1 MMPILVLVMK
11 NFMRNRVRTVLT
23 IGGIAVGVIAYG
35 FLQTVLVA
43 YNIGVEAASDNR
55 LVTRHRVSLFN
66 LLPLSQREKIQQV
79 PGVRQASY
87 GMWFGGYYQDPKQF
101 FGQIAVDP
109 QYLDLYPEFLLP
121 ADQKKA
127 YEDELQAAIVGRKL
141 AARFG
146 WKLGDRIT
154 ITGTIFN
161 GSWDFIIRGIYHGR
175 DRATDE
181 TSMFFHWK
189 LLDERLQAA
198 GRGSVVGWWL
208 IGVDDPSQN
217 ARVSQAIDDQFIN
230 SSAPTLTETEKEF
243 NRSFISMMGTII
255 TIIKMAAWIVIG
267 IILLI
272 MANTMTMAARERT
285 TEYGVLKTV
294 GFRALHLVSLIGG
307 EALLVS
313 FLGAAVGCAIAFA
326 LVSVVGTFIEMNMGQ
341 MFPVFELTPATV
353 GQAIALA
360 MIAGLVACAAP
371 IARAVRLPIA
381 DALRRLG

>member
-11 NFMRNRVRTVLT
+11 NFLRNKVRTVLT
-23 IGGIAVGVIAYG
+23 IGGIAVGVLAYG

-43 YNIGVEAASDNR
+43 YNIGVDALSDNR

-66 LLPLSQREKIQQV
+66 LLPLSQREKILQV
-79 PGVRQASY
+79 PGVTQASY

-101 FGQIAVDP
+101 FGQIAIDP
-109 QYLDLYPEFLLP
+109 HYLDLYPEFLLP

-127 YEDELQAAIVGRKL
+127 FDDELQGALVGRKL
-141 AARFG
+141 AERFG
-146 WKLGDRIT
+146 WKIGDRVT
-154 ITGTIFN
+154 ITGTIFS
-161 GSWDFIIRGIYHGR
+161 GSWDFIITGIYHGR

-189 LLDERLQAA
+189 LLDERLLQA
-198 GRGSVVGWWL
+198 GRGSEVGWWL
-208 IGVDDPSQN
+208 IGVSDPGQN

-267 IILLI
+267 IILRI

-294 GFRALHLVSLIGG
+294 GFRALHLISLIGC
-307 EALLVS
+307 EALLV
-313 FLGAAVGCAIAFA
+313 
-326 LVSVVGTFIEMNMGQ
+326 
-341 MFPVFELTPATV
+341 
-353 GQAIALA
+353 
-360 MIAGLVACAAP
+360 
-371 IARAVRLPIA
+371 
-381 DALRRLG
+381 